1 MELRVL
7 RYFLAAAREESVT
20 GAANYLHLTQPTLSR
35 QLRDLEEELGQ
46 KLFTRGGHRLTLT
59 PAGMYLR
66 KRAEE
71 MVALADQTEADFRA
85 MQGDIAGDIRIGG
98 GETAAMTLVADVCRE
113 LREAHPGIRC
123 CLYSGNAE
131 DVAERL
137 DKGLIDFGLVIQ
149 PADIARYDCLPLPV
163 KDRWGAI
170 LPKTWAL
177 AGKETISPKDL
188 RGVPLLL
195 SQQVLNEGN
204 VLARWF
210 GDLWKDLTVAATYNL
225 IYNAAVMVKDGLGC
239 VISLEGLADTSS
251 ESPLC
256 FRPLEPALEAGIDVV
271 WKKYQVFSP
280 AAALFLEK
288 LRERCGEQ

>member
-170 LPKTWAL
+170 FPKTWAL
-177 AGKETISPKDL
+177 AGKETISPEDL

-195 SQQVLNEGN
+195 SQQVLDEGN

-210 GDLWKDLTVAATYNL
+210 GDLWKDMTVAATYNL

-239 VISLEGLADTSS
+239 VISLDGLADTSA

>member
-98 GETAAMTLVADVCRE
+98 GETAAMTLVADVCRG

-170 LPKTWAL
+170 FPKTWAL
-177 AGKETISPKDL
+177 AGKKTIFPEDL

-195 SQQVLNEGN
+195 SQQVLDEGN

-210 GDLWKDLTVAATYNL
+210 GDLWKDMTVAATYNL

-239 VISLEGLADTSS
+239 VISLDGLADTSA

>member
-170 LPKTWAL
+170 FPKTWAL
-177 AGKETISPKDL
+177 AGKETISPEDL

-195 SQQVLNEGN
+195 SQQVLDEGN

-210 GDLWKDLTVAATYNL
+210 GDLWKDMTVAATYNL
-225 IYNAAVMVKDGLGC
+225 IYNAAVMVKNGLGC
-239 VISLEGLADTSS
+239 VISLDGLADTSA

>member
-46 KLFTRGGHRLTLT
+46 KLFNRGGHRLTLT

-98 GETAAMTLVADVCRE
+98 GETAAMTLVADVCRG

-149 PADIARYDCLPLPV
+149 PADIARYDCLSLPV

-170 LPKTWAL
+170 FPKTWAL
-177 AGKETISPKDL
+177 AGKKTISPEAL

-195 SQQVLNEGN
+195 SQQVLDEEN

-239 VISLEGLADTSS
+239 VISLDGLADTSA

>member
-98 GETAAMTLVADVCRE
+98 GETAAMTLVADVCRG

-123 CLYSGNAE
+123 CLYSGNAA

-170 LPKTWAL
+170 FSKTWAL

-195 SQQVLNEGN
+195 SQQVLDEGN

-210 GDLWKDLTVAATYNL
+210 GDLWKDMTVAATYNL
-225 IYNAAVMVKDGLGC
+225 IYNAAVMVKNGLGC
-239 VISLEGLADTSS
+239 VISLDGLADTSA